1 MMKVRED
8 SLGWGVKK
16 KRGGGGVM
24 REVVSLDLEIENEKA
39 ISKG

>member
-1 MMKVRED
+1 MGCEKNR
-8 SLGWGVKK
+8 
-16 KRGGGGVM
+16 GGGVM